1 MSMIHSSCVLLGF
14 KSALSDGTARFSTVK
29 SIE

>member
-1 MSMIHSSCVLLGF
+1 MIHSSWVLLGLR
-14 KSALSDGTARFSTVK
+14 SALSDGTARFSTVK